1 MTHLR
6 ALPKLFLVQAMLYL
20 REPIAAFFTLLFAPL
35 LLILMGFIFGNEPR
49 PEIGGVGYLDA
60 YLPAYAAIVIGIV
73 GLVGMPI
80 ETTNRRELGVLRRFR
95 ATPLR
100 PFVYIVSE
108 VLVYFAMTLLGIL
121 LLFLL
126 GITVYQVQF
135 AGNLLVMGAGICLST
150 AAFLALGYVLVGLA
164 PSPRAVTV
172 IGNILLYVMVYL
184 SGGTVPLEVMPEAV
198 KTVTRFIPLTYVVDL
213 LRGLWAGESF
223 GEHLLEIAVLAGITL
238 VGTFIAAL
246 TFRWE

>member
-1 MTHLR
+1 MTYLR
-6 ALPKLFLVQAMLYL
+6 ALPKLFVVQAKLYL

-35 LLILMGFIFGNEPR
+35 LLVLMGFIFGNEPR
-49 PEIGGVGYLDA
+49 PEMGGKGYLDV
-60 YLPAYAAIVIGIV
+60 YLPAYAAIVIAIV
-73 GLVGMPI
+73 GLIGMPI

-108 VLVYFAMTLLGIL
+108 VLVYFAMTILGIL

-126 GITVYQVQF
+126 GTTVYRVPF
-135 AGNLLVMGAGICLST
+135 EGNALAMTAGIILSI
-150 AAFLALGYVLVGLA
+150 AAFLAMGYVLVSLA

-172 IGNILLYVMVYL
+172 IGNILLYIMVYL

-198 KTVTRFIPLTYVVDL
+198 QNVTRFIPLTYVVNL
-213 LRGLWAGESF
+213 LKGLWVGETLAD
-223 GEHLLEIAVLAGITL
+223 HLLDIAVLAGITV
-238 VGTFIAAL
+238 VGTIIAVL
-246 TFRWE
+246 FFRWE